1 MLLGYMKNVIFTG
14 YDLSNW
20 NRANLARQSGSSA
33 VHLTL
38 RFQAQHTRKTSSQE
52 EVKMKIYL
60 TGLVAA
66 GFLAAAVAQV
76 NSQTGASGSSQTSV
90 SASQSGVN
98 ANSSN
103 SANANQDVKAGK
115 KDANASGSASQDSA
129 AGAQIP
135 SGTKVPAVLDKSVD
149 SRKCKQ
155 GDEVVAK
162 TTQDVVSGGKVI
174 IPKNSKLIGHVTEA
188 SAKANGESD
197 SKLGIV
203 FDKAMLR
210 NGSTVPMQ
218 AHIQALAA
226 PAVSAANSMSS
237 DDSMG
242 GGSSPTTSARSG
254 GGGLGSTVGGVTGA
268 AGGAVDTVGSTAG
281 GATSGV
287 GSTVNSTTGATTG
300 AVGNVAGN
308 TTSAAGALTSNSSGV
323 IGMKNLQLNS
333 DNSSSATGS
342 VITSTGKNVKLDSGS
357 RMVLA
362 VTGSSQ
368 TSQ

>member
-1 MLLGYMKNVIFTG
+1 
-14 YDLSNW
+14 
-20 NRANLARQSGSSA
+20 
-33 VHLTL
+33 
-38 RFQAQHTRKTSSQE
+38 
-52 EVKMKIYL
+52 MKIYL

-66 GFLAAAVAQV
+66 AFLATAVAQV
-76 NSQTGASGSSQTSV
+76 NTQTSAGGSSQNSV
-90 SASQSGVN
+90 SASQSGAN
-98 ANSSN
+98 ANTSN
-103 SANANQDVKAGK
+103 SATANQNAKAGK
-115 KDANASGSASQDSA
+115 KADAKATGSASQSA
-129 AGAQIP
+129 SAGTGDLAIP

-162 TTQDVVSGGKVI
+162 TTQDVMSNGKVI
-174 IPKNSKLIGHVTEA
+174 IPKNSRLIGHVTEA
-188 SAKANGESD
+188 SATANGSSD

-218 AHIQALAA
+218 ARIQALAA
-226 PAVSAANSMSS
+226 PVVSATSLP
-237 DDSMG
+237 DDSMM
-242 GGSSPTTSARSG
+242 GGSSAPTTSSRSNG
-254 GGGLGSTVGGVTGA
+254 GGGLGNAVGGVTNT
-268 AGGAVDTVGSTAG
+268 AGGAVNSVGSTAG
-281 GATSGV
+281 NTAGGVTNGV

-308 TTSAAGALTSNSSGV
+308 TASATGALNSNSTGV
-323 IGMKNLQLNS
+323 IGLKNLQLSS
-333 DNSSSATGS
+333 DNSSSAAGS

-357 RMVLA
+357 RMVLD

>member
-1 MLLGYMKNVIFTG
+1 
-14 YDLSNW
+14 
-20 NRANLARQSGSSA
+20 
-33 VHLTL
+33 
-38 RFQAQHTRKTSSQE
+38 
-52 EVKMKIYL
+52 MKIYL

-66 GFLAAAVAQV
+66 GFLATAVAQV
-76 NSQTGASGSSQTSV
+76 NTQTSANGSSQTSASASRSGTNV
-90 SASQSGVN
+90 NTNDSAKANQNVNAGKKANVNTNGSASQS
-98 ANSSN
+98 A
-103 SANANQDVKAGK
+103 SAGTGDLA
-115 KDANASGSASQDSA
+115 
-129 AGAQIP
+129 IP

-155 GDEVVAK
+155 GDEVIAK
-162 TTQDVVSGGKVI
+162 TTQDVMADGKVI
-174 IPKNSKLIGHVTEA
+174 IPKNSRLIGHVTQA

-197 SKLGIV
+197 SSLGIV

-218 AHIQALAA
+218 ARIQALAA
-226 PAVSAANSMSS
+226 PVVSTASSMS
-237 DDSMG
+237 DDMSMD
-242 GGSSPTTSARSG
+242 GGSPTTTSARSSG
-254 GGGLGSTVGGVTGA
+254 GGGLGSAVGGATST
-268 AGGAVDTVGSTAG
+268 AGGAVNTVGNAAG

-308 TTSAAGALTSNSSGV
+308 TTSATGALTSNSSGV
-323 IGMKNLQLNS
+323 IGLKNLQLNS
-333 DNSSSATGS
+333 DNSSSAAGS

-357 RMVLA
+357 RMVLD